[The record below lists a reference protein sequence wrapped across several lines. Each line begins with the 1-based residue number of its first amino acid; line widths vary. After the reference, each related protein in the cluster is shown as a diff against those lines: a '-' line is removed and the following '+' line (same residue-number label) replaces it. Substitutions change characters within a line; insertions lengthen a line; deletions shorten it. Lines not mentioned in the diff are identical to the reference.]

1 MKKKSASQS
10 AFFNLRVL
18 IGLFMVM
25 IGVFLALLGS
35 GAFSNVFAQATGSR
49 SAQRSTARQDAP
61 GTQRPEVVQLVG
73 PVHLNQDLRT
83 LPYIPNEGE
92 MDERPLTRYP
102 RGTGAPPAA
111 ATSSPWLQS
120 LIKGIFRPEP
130 TMPPPL
136 VTFDGINSVQSACG
150 CLPPDTIGDVGPNHY
165 VEAVN
170 VRFAVYDKNGA
181 TLLAP
186 TTFNSLFAPLV
197 GTPCGLN
204 QNRGDPFVF

>member
-49 SAQRSTARQDAP
+49 SAQRSTTRQDAP

-73 PVHLNQDLRT
+73 PVPTTTDVRH

-92 MDERPLTRYP
+92 IEDRPLTRYP
-102 RGTGAPPAA
+102 RGKGPAPPVAR
-111 ATSSPWLQS
+111 SPL
-120 LIKGIFRPEP
+120 LKRLTNNIF
-130 TMPPPL
+130 
-136 VTFDGINSVQSACG
+136 G
-150 CLPPDTIGDVGPNHY
+150 
-165 VEAVN
+165 
-170 VRFAVYDKNGA
+170 
-181 TLLAP
+181 
-186 TTFNSLFAPLV
+186 
-197 GTPCGLN
+197 
-204 QNRGDPFVF
+204 